1 MFGFQCSTPPRRA
14 LQNGSFSH
22 QERFSPPEKVY
33 VWLCFGTFFCWSMC
47 DRFGAQDPSG
57 SFRLTVRRP
66 PAPGY
71 AGAYGTPYG
80 YGVPSGYVPSSARD
94 LWAGEFGSSFP
105 DRHPFHVFPQ
115 RFFSPQA
122 IYISPPPKLRLRK
135 SSRPEVEVEAIF
147 FIQKTYHPA
156 PARAP
161 FWCHCHE
168 PSRGCC
174 QRPGCQLP
182 TPHPTEAPPHMPP
195 PTQAPTRTLLGLL
208 HQWVPTR
215 TTTPP
220 SGTTASMAQP
230 ATPMP
235 VFLGVRPWID
245 CVSRARDAGSANACK
260 F

>member
-1 MFGFQCSTPPRRA
+1 MCGFALAHFFVGACVTGLAPRTPAGVFASRCE
-14 LQNGSFSH
+14 G
-22 QERFSPPEKVY
+22 PPPLAMQGHMVLPMGMGCRPDTCPAAP
-33 VWLCFGTFFCWSMC
+33 VT
-47 DRFGAQDPSG
+47 SG
-57 SFRLTVRRP
+57 
-66 PAPGY
+66 PG
-71 AGAYGTPYG
+71 
-80 YGVPSGYVPSSARD
+80 SSAR
-94 LWAGEFGSSFP
+94 
-105 DRHPFHVFPQ
+105 VFPTDILFMFSHKD
-115 RFFSPQA
+115 FFSPQA
-122 IYISPPPKLRLRK
+122 IYISPPPPKLRLRK